1 VGCAE
6 LLKRVGGLID
16 DTPPV
21 AVRLAASDGEALAW
35 IYRNGRVESREDEAE
50 GGVRL
55 VARLD
60 AQALGRFERQFPDVW
75 VMATGD

>member
-1 VGCAE
+1 
-6 LLKRVGGLID
+6 
-16 DTPPV
+16 
-21 AVRLAASDGEALAW
+21 VRLAASDGEALAW

-55 VARLD
+55 IARLD

-75 VMATGD
+75 IMATGD

>member
-1 VGCAE
+1 
-6 LLKRVGGLID
+6 
-16 DTPPV
+16 
-21 AVRLAASDGEALAW
+21 W
-35 IYRNGRVESREDEAE
+35 IYRNGRVETREDEAE